1 MAEYSPNIQV
11 LSTKTSTRYTKN
23 IQVHITSSL
32 CLRKCFRCADFKVIV
47 KVACYQAE
55 MDVST
60 LVIELCVMVIYNAT
74 GRGLMS
80 IKIAG
85 VQTTIKEGLQSYHY
99 FY

>member
-1 MAEYSPNIQV
+1 
-11 LSTKTSTRYTKN
+11 
-23 IQVHITSSL
+23 
-32 CLRKCFRCADFKVIV
+32 
-47 KVACYQAE
+47 

-80 IKIAG
+80 IKIEG

>member
-1 MAEYSPNIQV
+1 
-11 LSTKTSTRYTKN
+11 
-23 IQVHITSSL
+23 
-32 CLRKCFRCADFKVIV
+32 
-47 KVACYQAE
+47 

-85 VQTTIKEGLQSYHY
+85 VQTTIKEGLQSYNY